1 MAMLWELVC
10 YVNCACVTL
19 MGRVEALEE
28 MRKGSVS
35 VTVMQTSQKHQQLLP
50 FNISPTAIDNIIK
63 AIGKSD
69 RILKLMENSMLKN
82 QRA

>member
-35 VTVMQTSQKHQQLLP
+35 VTETST
-50 FNISPTAIDNIIK
+50 IVAV
-63 AIGKSD
+63 
-69 RILKLMENSMLKN
+69 
-82 QRA
+82 

>member
-10 YVNCACVTL
+10 YVNGACVTL

-28 MRKGSVS
+28 MRKGLVS
-35 VTVMQTSQKHQQLLP
+35 VTVMQTSQKHQQLLS
-50 FNISPTAIDNIIK
+50 FNISPTAIDNIIQ

-69 RILKLMENSMLKN
+69 RILKLMENSML
-82 QRA
+82 